1 MGHPPGKLLAMGTER
16 LADGARL
23 FASLLIGAMLVGCGT
38 LGGGRPGAT
47 EAIPAEARIP
57 QEALLDVAIRIFH
70 PPPEGHEA
78 SLAYYNPDVLRAEA
92 HYIPY
97 HLKKTLQHTG
107 QWGNVRVVPDTAEAW
122 EIRVEGT
129 LIESTGDALILTVDV
144 KDATGRDWLRKRY
157 RARADRGA
165 YADAVEGL
173 RDPFQ
178 DFYDRLADD
187 MLARKRRLAPDE
199 LREIRQVSLL
209 KYAGDLAPDAFGGYV
224 APAGNG
230 RWRSVHPAAHDA
242 PMLARVRRVRER
254 EHRLQDSID
263 AHYGELYAA
272 MWDPYLA
279 WRAAYL
285 DELQAGRALDLRALT
300 HKLLG
305 VAALAG
311 AIANELYGGRN
322 RSHGATGLLVM
333 GGLEAYRSGV
343 RMRHDAR
350 IHSDLIQEL
359 GDAFGADMTPLV
371 TEVEGHSIRLQ
382 GSAEQQY
389 REWQRRLRQIF
400 RAETRQAT
408 SPR

>member
-1 MGHPPGKLLAMGTER
+1 MGHPPGQLLAMGTER

-23 FASLLIGAMLVGCGT
+23 LASLLIGVMLGGCGT
-38 LGGGRPGAT
+38 LGAGTPGST
-47 EAIPAEARIP
+47 QAIPAEAKIP
-57 QEALLDVAIRIFH
+57 QEALLDVAIRVFH

-78 SLAYYNPDVLRAEA
+78 RLAYYNPDVLRAEA

-97 HLKKTLQHTG
+97 HLKQTLQRTG
-107 QWGNVRVVPDTAEAW
+107 HWGSIRVIPDTAQAW

-129 LIESTGDALILTVDV
+129 LIESTGEALILTVNV
-144 KDATGRDWLRKRY
+144 KDATGRVWLRKRY

-165 YADAVEGL
+165 YANAVAGL

-178 DFYDRLADD
+178 DFYNRLAND
-187 MLARKRRLAPDE
+187 MLARKRRLTPDE
-199 LREIRQVSLL
+199 LREIRQVALL
-209 KYAGDLAPDAFGGYV
+209 KYAGDLAPDAFGGYL

-230 RWRSVHPAAHDA
+230 RWRTVPLPVNDA

-285 DELQAGRALDLRALT
+285 DELQARRALDLRALT
-300 HKLLG
+300 GKLVG

-322 RSHGATGLLVM
+322 RSRGATGLLVM

-343 RMRHDAR
+343 QMRHDAR
-350 IHSDLIQEL
+350 LHSELIQEL
-359 GDAFGADMTPLV
+359 GDAFGTDMTPLV

-382 GSAEQQY
+382 GSAEHQY
-389 REWQRRLRQIF
+389 REWQRRLREIF
-400 RAETRQAT
+400 RAEAHKAVAT
-408 SPR
+408 E